1 MSILSKT
8 PQKSNLTETFSRL
21 SAALVALLAAGAFL
35 LSYNALRA
43 VAARNGLPGWQ
54 SFLWPLLIDFALIVF
69 SLAVVRNA
77 LLGERTRW
85 PWFLV
90 ALYTAA
96 TVGFNILHAPS
107 NLTARVVAVVAPVSL
122 FLSFETLMAQLR
134 SEVCRTETAR
144 TLSELTAEAE
154 RLAERR
160 DELAAALDALAR
172 KRDALTAELSELRAA
187 KRRERASGLG
197 NLDAANAS
205 RQAKKEQAQRALL
218 SYQKD
223 HPYASLSEIG
233 QAIGRS
239 KTTAGSYINEL
250 MDAGRLHKNGQGWQV
265 FA

>member
-8 PQKSNLTETFSRL
+8 PQKSNLIETFSRI

-43 VAARNGLPGWQ
+43 VAAQNGIPGWQ
-54 SFLWPLLIDFALIVF
+54 SYLWPLLVDFALIVF
-69 SLAVVRNA
+69 SLSVVRNS

-85 PWFLV
+85 PWLLV

-96 TVGFNILHAPS
+96 TVSFNILHAPA

-122 FLSFETLMAQLR
+122 FLSFETLMAQVR
-134 SEVCRTETAR
+134 SEVCRAEVTR
-144 TLSELTAEAE
+144 TLSDLTAEAE
-154 RLAERR
+154 RLAARR
-160 DELAAALDALAR
+160 DELASALETLTR
-172 KRDALTAELSELRAA
+172 KRDALTAELSDLRAA
-187 KRRERASGLG
+187 KRREKASGLG
-197 NLDAANAS
+197 NLNAANAS

-218 SYQKD
+218 SYLKD
-223 HPYASLSEIG
+223 HPHASLSEIG

-239 KTTAGSYINEL
+239 KTTAGSYVNEL
-250 MDAGRLHKNGQGWQV
+250 MDAGRLNRNGKGWQV